1 MIERINK
8 TGRLLV
14 AKGKV
19 EQSELPAPPS
29 ILNDSFLVGLRT
41 EREQQ
46 AKLAN
51 EVAGTATQ
59 VKPPVL
65 EAKEKEYTYAA
76 TATKE
81 RPQADVGT
89 LSLPSIYFPEGKAT
103 LDPNGRS
110 VVGGIADKLKSFPA
124 LCVRVY
130 GHTNSSGNPQANLKL
145 SQQRASAIVTEL
157 AEVDKAA
164 FPATRFDARGFGS
177 TLPVLRDGQEDR
189 EASRRTEFKLFN
201 CSGSVASSR

>member
-19 EQSELPAPPS
+19 EQADLPAPQS

-41 EREQQ
+41 EREHQ
-46 AKLAN
+46 AKLAS

-59 VKPPVL
+59 VKAPVIV
-65 EAKEKEYTYAA
+65 AKEKEYTYAA
-76 TATKE
+76 TEAKE

-89 LSLPSIYFPEGKAT
+89 LRLPNIYFPEGKAT
-103 LDPNGRS
+103 LDPNARS
-110 VVGGIADKLKSFPA
+110 VVGGIADRLKSFPA

-130 GHTNSSGNPQANLKL
+130 GYTNSSGNPQSNLKL

-157 AEVDKAA
+157 AEVDKSA
-164 FPATRFDARGFGS
+164 FPSTRFDARGFGS
-177 TLPVLRDGQEDR
+177 TVPVLRDGQEDL

-201 CSGSVASSR
+201 CSGPVANSR